1 MEETEALWTE
11 LRNAVFK
18 HQYET
23 AADLL
28 SAHPELLSATNSDGE
43 TVLHFLAVENDTEGV
58 SWLHERGSELNT
70 RNASGTPV
78 LFEVA
83 QLGLKEFYAWF
94 VEHGADP
101 SALSTD
107 GLGIIAHLQ
116 KYKCDEMSAFVEQ
129 YGA

>member
-18 HQYET
+18 HHYET
-23 AADLL
+23 AAGLL
-28 SAHPELLSATNSDGE
+28 AAHPELLTATNSDGE

-58 SWLHERGSELNT
+58 SWLHERGCELNT

-94 VEHGADP
+94 VEHGAD
-101 SALSTD
+101 SGALSTD
-107 GLGIIAHLQ
+107 GQDIVTHLK
-116 KYKCDEMSAFVEQ
+116 KYKCDEMAAFVEQ